1 VADLE
6 EPQRIEL
13 AEEELRVTKREVER
27 GRVIIRTRVDERE
40 ELAEASLRQ
49 EDVTVERVPVGRI
62 VDSVPAVREEDG
74 VLIVPVVEE
83 QLVVQTR
90 LILKE
95 ELRITRTVRTE
106 EVQVPV
112 RLRAERAEIIRLDG
126 QETDGP
132 FIPRGD
138 TDDGQ

>member
-1 VADLE
+1 VTDLQK
-6 EPQRIEL
+6 PQHLEL
-13 AEEELRVTKREVER
+13 VEEELRVTKREVER
-27 GRVIIRTRVDERE
+27 GRVVIRTRVDERE
-40 ELAEASLRQ
+40 ELAEASLQQ
-49 EDVTVERVPVGRI
+49 EDVTVERVPVGRVI
-62 VDSVPAVREEDG
+62 DAVPSVREEDG

-83 QLVVQTR
+83 QLVVETR

-126 QETDGP
+126 QATDGP
-132 FIPRGD
+132 PPSRGE
-138 TDDGQ
+138 TDNG